1 MDLSGPSIDV
11 KLKER
16 KKDKLIHSFKK
27 VLLMLGDGTM
37 AIGRGQQLPWPLRPC
52 ASNSDY
58 SNNVSPCGRALGYL
72 TITLGV
78 TSLP

>member
-1 MDLSGPSIDV
+1 
-11 KLKER
+11 
-16 KKDKLIHSFKK
+16 
-27 VLLMLGDGTM
+27 MLGDGTM